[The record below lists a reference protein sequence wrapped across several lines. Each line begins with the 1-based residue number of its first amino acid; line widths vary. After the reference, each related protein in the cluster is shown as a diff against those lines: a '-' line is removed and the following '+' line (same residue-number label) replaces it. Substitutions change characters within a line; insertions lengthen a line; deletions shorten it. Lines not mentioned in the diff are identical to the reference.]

1 MAPFLRDLLLHSAA
15 VRKHFEEK
23 HFRAREKYRP
33 DYRLVASSLLG
44 RLDFGSVF
52 DVGCANGFLLEAF
65 HAAGKRIGG
74 IELSP
79 AAVAVL
85 PEAIRPTVAIGDFGA
100 TTGRWELVCCVE
112 VAEHIVPQR
121 SAELVAVLADAAE
134 RWIYFTAAP
143 PGQGGRGHIN
153 CRPPEEW
160 LELFAGR
167 GWSLDEGLTSA
178 LRGDLEALTEAHWL
192 RGNSLVLRRA

>member
-1 MAPFLRDLLLHSAA
+1 MAPTLRDLLLHSAA

-23 HFRAREKYRP
+23 HFRSREKYRP
-33 DYRLVASSLLG
+33 DYRLLASSLLA
-44 RLDFGSVF
+44 RLDFDSVF
-52 DVGCANGFLLEAF
+52 DVGCANGFLLESF

-85 PEAIRPTVAIGDFGA
+85 PEAIRPSVAIGDFGA
-100 TTGRWELVCCVE
+100 TSGSWQLVCCVE
-112 VAEHIVPQR
+112 VAEHIVPGR
-121 SAELVAVLADAAE
+121 SGELVAVLASAAE

-143 PGQGGRGHIN
+143 PGQGGRGHLN

-160 LELFAGR
+160 LELFAEH
-167 GWSLDEGLTSA
+167 GWTLDQPLTAGLRA
-178 LRGDLEALTEAHWL
+178 DLEALSEAHWL